1 MSEPNILGEI
11 IRGYSKL
18 SSKGRTFFFKH
29 PSVSDRLN
37 IGEYESY
44 LKERGREIGLLD
56 KDQLL
61 SRALSLGAWTK
72 DYDDSL
78 NSIQWTVDKKRESI
92 KTLSDP
98 SLKSSMQL
106 SLERDE
112 KELDE
117 LLNKKHKIQSPSLED
132 YVSLKLPYLLN
143 RREVFFNENMTEQ
156 IDEETSKEI
165 ISLYAEKNSEL
176 LNRKNLLISA
186 YSPNFFDLF
195 FIYTSVD
202 NIFNRNIYN
211 LSIFQKELLA
221 YGRIL
226 HSKLT
231 NIQKIPDAVKND
243 PLKLYLFEEKMT
255 QKENETNV
263 RKMVDGWGGVDNIK
277 PEDKLT

>member
-18 SSKGRTFFFKH
+18 SSKGRTFFFLH
-29 PSVSDRLN
+29 LSVSDRLN

-78 NSIQWTVDKKRESI
+78 NSIQWTVDKKRDSI

-98 SLKSSMQL
+98 SLKSSMQS